1 MKLCGD
7 CKFDYLSAG
16 SYPCN
21 ACKFDRSLSVE
32 EQRARPLWQPIHDS
46 QAPTE
51 GRKDDSG
58 KLRYDLVPVK
68 SLEALVGVY
77 TFGAAKYQDRN
88 WEKGISWCRI
98 FAAIMRHSWA
108 WFKGE
113 DYDPESGIHHMA
125 HAAFGCFA
133 LIEYSKTKPE
143 LDDRVKES

>member
-1 MKLCGD
+1 MKECD
-7 CKFDYLSAG
+7 CEDCIYSGIAG
-16 SYPCN
+16 SAPPCGKCRVIGN
-21 ACKFDRSLSVE
+21 GEDIGFV
-32 EQRARPLWQPIHDS
+32 PIIAHDS

-58 KLRYDLVPVK
+58 KLRYDLIPCK
-68 SLEALVGVY
+68 SLEALVAVY

-88 WEKGISWCRI
+88 WEKGISWCRV

-108 WFKGE
+108 WFRGE